1 MVESRGSGEEVAV
14 DRLRIGTLGAARIT
28 PSALIKPAR
37 QLPGVTVAA
46 VAARDPERARRFA
59 DKYRIRV
66 VHPSYEALIADPAID
81 AIYNPLPNSL
91 HALWTLRAIE
101 AGKHVLCEKPFTAN
115 AAEAAE
121 VAAAAGASGLVV
133 MEAFGYRYH
142 PLARRMVEVVLG
154 QAPSPGGKAGQAA
167 AGGRVGQAAA
177 GGVAGQATAG
187 IGEIGPLRYLEAS
200 LCFPLPRFSDIRY
213 SYELA
218 GGATMHAGC
227 YAINWLR
234 MLGPGEPEV
243 VAAGAKLHSPNV
255 DRAMSASFR
264 FPGGVLGR
272 MTTSMWSAQL
282 LRLDAKAVGDRGVMR
297 VLNYTAPQRYNRLTV
312 TADGYTRRERVSGE
326 SGYTYQLRAFAGAI
340 LHGEPVITTP
350 EDAVANM
357 TVIDA
362 VYQAA
367 GLPPRGRG

>member
-1 MVESRGSGEEVAV
+1 VTVE
-14 DRLRIGTLGAARIT
+14 RLRIGALGAARIT
-28 PSALIKPAR
+28 PGALIRPAR
-37 QLPGVTVAA
+37 RMPEVTVAA

-59 DKYRIRV
+59 AKHRIRR
-66 VHPSYEALIADPAID
+66 VHDSYQDLIDDPGID

-91 HALWTLRAIE
+91 HAQWTLRAIA

-121 VAAAAGASGLVV
+121 VAAAARASGLVV
-133 MEAFGYRYH
+133 MEAFHYRYH
-142 PLARRMVEVVLG
+142 PLARRMREVV
-154 QAPSPGGKAGQAA
+154 AA
-167 AGGRVGQAAA
+167 
-177 GGVAGQATAG
+177 
-187 IGEIGPLRYLEAS
+187 GEIGPLRYLEAS

-213 SYELA
+213 SYALA
-218 GGATMHAGC
+218 GGATMDAGC

-243 VAAGAKLHSPNV
+243 LSARARLHSPDV

-264 FPGGVLGR
+264 FTGGVLGR
-272 MTTSMWSAQL
+272 MTASLWSGQV

-297 VLNYTAPQRYNRLTV
+297 VFNYVSPQTYNRLTV

-326 SGYTYQLRAFAGAI
+326 PSYTYQLRAFAAAVR
-340 LHGEPVITTP
+340 HGEPVLTTP

-362 VYQAA
+362 VYLAA
-367 GLPPRGRG
+367 GLPRRGA

>member
-1 MVESRGSGEEVAV
+1 VVV
-14 DRLRIGTLGAARIT
+14 DRLRIGTLGAARVT
-28 PSALIKPAR
+28 PAALLKPAR
-37 QLPGVTVAA
+37 QVPGVTVTA
-46 VAARDPERARRFA
+46 VAARDQERARRFA
-59 DKYRIRV
+59 DKHRIRM
-66 VHPSYEALIADPAID
+66 VHPSYQALIEDPAID

-91 HALWTLRAIE
+91 HAPWTLRAIE

-115 AAEAAE
+115 AAEAAT
-121 VAAAAGASGLVV
+121 VAAAAKASGLVV
-133 MEAFGYRYH
+133 MEAFHYRYH
-142 PLARRMVEVVLG
+142 PLARRMQEVVLG
-154 QAPSPGGKAGQAA
+154 RVADADDPGERAA
-167 AGGRVGQAAA
+167 AGA
-177 GGVAGQATAG
+177 
-187 IGEIGPLRYLEAS
+187 GEIGPLRYLEAS

-213 SYELA
+213 SYQLA
-218 GGATMHAGC
+218 GGATMDAGC

-243 VAAGAKLHSPNV
+243 VAAGAKLQSRGV

-297 VLNYTAPQRYNRLTV
+297 VLNYASPRPYNRLTV

-326 SGYTYQLRAFAGAI
+326 SSYTYQLRAFAAAV
-340 LHGEPVITTP
+340 LHGEPVLTTA

-367 GLPPRGRG
+367 GLPVRGSG

>member
-1 MVESRGSGEEVAV
+1 V

-28 PSALIKPAR
+28 PGALIKPAR
-37 QLPGVTVAA
+37 QIPEVTVAA

-59 DKYRIRV
+59 AKHRIRR
-66 VHPSYEALIADPAID
+66 VHDSYQQLIDDAAID
-81 AIYNPLPNSL
+81 AVYNPLPNSL
-91 HALWTLRAIE
+91 HARWTLRAIE

-121 VAAAAGASGLVV
+121 VAAAAAATGLVV
-133 MEAFGYRYH
+133 MEAFHYRYH
-142 PLARRMVEVVLG
+142 PLARRMREVVG
-154 QAPSPGGKAGQAA
+154 S
-167 AGGRVGQAAA
+167 
-177 GGVAGQATAG
+177 
-187 IGEIGPLRYLEAS
+187 GEIGALRYLEAS

-213 SYELA
+213 SYDLA
-218 GGATMHAGC
+218 GGATMDAGC

-234 MLGPGEPEV
+234 MIGPGEPEV
-243 VAAGAKLHSPNV
+243 LSARARLHGPDV
-255 DRAMSASFR
+255 DRAMAASFR
-264 FPGGVLGR
+264 FAGGVLGR
-272 MTTSMWSAQL
+272 MTASLWSGQL

-297 VLNYTAPQRYNRLTV
+297 VFNYVSPQTYNRLTV

-326 SGYTYQLRAFAGAI
+326 PSYTYQLRAFAAAVR
-340 LHGEPVITTP
+340 HGDPVLTTP

-367 GLPPRGRG
+367 GLRRRGA

>member
-1 MVESRGSGEEVAV
+1 V
-14 DRLRIGTLGAARIT
+14 DRVRIGALGAARIT
-28 PSALIKPAR
+28 PGALIRPAS
-37 QLPGVTVAA
+37 QLPEVTVAA
-46 VAARDPERARRFA
+46 VAARDPARARRFA
-59 DKYRIRV
+59 DKHRIRL
-66 VHPSYEALIADPAID
+66 VHSSYEALLADPAID

-91 HALWTLRAIE
+91 HAEWTLRAIE

-121 VAAAAGASGLVV
+121 VAAAAKASGLVV
-133 MEAFGYRYH
+133 MEAFHYRYH
-142 PLARRMVEVVLG
+142 PLARRMQEV
-154 QAPSPGGKAGQAA
+154 A
-167 AGGRVGQAAA
+167 AGPVPGKD
-177 GGVAGQATAG
+177 
-187 IGEIGPLRYLEAS
+187 GEIGPLRYLEAS

-213 SYELA
+213 SYGLA

-243 VAAGAKLHSPNV
+243 VAARAKLQSPGV

-272 MTTSMWSAQL
+272 MTASLWSGQL

-297 VLNYTAPQRYNRLTV
+297 VFNWVAPQRYNRLSV
-312 TADGYTRRERVSGE
+312 TADGYTRHERVRGE
-326 SGYTYQLRAFAGAI
+326 SSYTHQLRAFADAVRRGD
-340 LHGEPVITTP
+340 PVLTTP

-357 TVIDA
+357 LVIDT

-367 GLPPRGRG
+367 ELPVRGAG

>member
-1 MVESRGSGEEVAV
+1 M

-28 PSALIKPAR
+28 PAALIKPAGHI
-37 QLPGVTVAA
+37 PEVTVAA

-59 DKYRIRV
+59 AKHRIRR
-66 VHPSYEALIADPAID
+66 VHDSYQDLIDDPAVD
-81 AIYNPLPNSL
+81 AVYNPLPNSL
-91 HALWTLRAIE
+91 HAPWTLRAIA

-121 VAAAAGASGLVV
+121 VAAAAQASGLVV
-133 MEAFGYRYH
+133 MEAFHYRYH
-142 PLARRMVEVVLG
+142 PLARRMREVV
-154 QAPSPGGKAGQAA
+154 AA
-167 AGGRVGQAAA
+167 
-177 GGVAGQATAG
+177 
-187 IGEIGPLRYLEAS
+187 GEIGPLRYLEAS

-213 SYELA
+213 SYALA
-218 GGATMHAGC
+218 GGATMDAGC

-234 MLGPGEPEV
+234 MLGPGQPEV
-243 VAAGAKLHSPNV
+243 LSARARLHGPDV

-264 FPGGVLGR
+264 FTGGVLGR
-272 MTTSMWSAQL
+272 MTASLWSGQV

-297 VLNYTAPQRYNRLTV
+297 VFNYVSPQTYNRLTV

-326 SGYTYQLRAFAGAI
+326 PSYNYQLRAFAAAVR
-340 LHGEPVITTP
+340 HGEPVLTTP

-362 VYQAA
+362 VYLAA
-367 GLPPRGRG
+367 GLSRRGT